1 MTEQTQPQQVIVPYD
16 FSPACENALLFGVE
30 LARMFSCEVSLMGF
44 LPDNTE
50 ESGLVKH
57 RQQLALLAGQTIEEN
72 SLKVNV
78 YVFRGEVSKTI
89 EKVYPTLNAIAMI
102 AGLNEGKN
110 KNYLFSSGKITTDYR
125 YLRIPVIIV
134 REALPRK
141 TIYQNIVVPLD
152 FNKESKEKTAWPGYM
167 STLNQSS
174 VSILV
179 RNYKDAYFSAALRN
193 NLALV
198 TKLYENLG
206 VSYKIVKEPDITC
219 DIDKYAVEYAW
230 MNNADLIV
238 IIATKEVEIDDLLF
252 GLREKKIIE
261 NKYKL
266 PVMMIN
272 PREDLFLP
280 CGC

>member
-1 MTEQTQPQQVIVPYD
+1 MTEIIQPQQVIVPYD
-16 FSPACENALLFGVE
+16 FSPACENALLFGLE

-44 LPDNTE
+44 LSDNTD
-50 ESGLVKH
+50 ESDVTKQ
-57 RQQLALLAGQTIEEN
+57 RQELALLAGHMIVEY
-72 SLKVNV
+72 SVKVNV
-78 YVFRGEVSKTI
+78 YTFKGEVSKTI
-89 EKVYPTLNAIAMI
+89 EKVYPTMNAIAMI
-102 AGLNEGKN
+102 AGLNQGKS
-110 KNYLFSSGKITTDYR
+110 KKFHFTSGKITTDYR
-125 YLRIPVIIV
+125 FLRIPVIVV
-134 REALPRK
+134 REELPRK

-167 STLNQSS
+167 STLNKSS

-179 RNYKDAYFSAALRN
+179 RNYKDAYFAAALRN

-230 MNNADLIV
+230 MNRSDLIV
-238 IIATKEVEIDDLLF
+238 IIATKEIEIDDFLF

-261 NKYKL
+261 NKYNL